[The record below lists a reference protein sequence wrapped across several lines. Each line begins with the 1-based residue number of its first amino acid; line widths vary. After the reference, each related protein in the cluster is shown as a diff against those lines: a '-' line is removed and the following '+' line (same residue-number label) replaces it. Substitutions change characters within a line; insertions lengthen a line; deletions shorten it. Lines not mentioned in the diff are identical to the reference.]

1 MAEDGRASERG
12 HCLGALFLIPLVMV
26 RLAAGRLYRI
36 VDNIWKADR

>member
-12 HCLGALFLIPLVMV
+12 HCLGALFLIPLVV
-26 RLAAGRLYRI
+26 ARLAAGRLYRI